1 MSSLNAT
8 AITPIFLAKMSLESY
23 LKNQI
28 RVKAPDNLPNYL
40 QLKAG
45 CFVSL
50 KTKQGDLRG
59 CIGTLFPVCNN
70 VAEEI
75 IRNAVE
81 AATQDYRFK
90 PVTLEELDNLTYS
103 VDILSPLEPIED
115 LRGHDVQIYGLLIE
129 AIGGKRAVLLPA
141 LPGIDTTEAQLI
153 ALHHKAGIS
162 ADTPVKM
169 SRFSV
174 DRYGDK

>member
-8 AITPIFLAKMSLESY
+8 EITPTCLAKMSLESY
-23 LKNQI
+23 LKSQTT
-28 RVKAPDNLPNYL
+28 VKVPDNLPDYL

-75 IRNAVE
+75 IRNAVQ

-103 VDILSPLEPIED
+103 VDILSPLELIED
-115 LRGHDVQIYGLLIE
+115 LSDHNVEIYGLLIE
-129 AIGGKRAVLLPA
+129 AVSGKRGVLLPA
-141 LPGIDTTEAQLI
+141 LPGIDTAEAQLI
-153 ALHHKAGIS
+153 ALRHKAGIS
-162 ADTPVKM
+162 IDTPVKM

>member
-1 MSSLNAT
+1 MPSLNAT
-8 AITPIFLAKMSLESY
+8 AITPPTLAKMSLESY
-23 LKNQI
+23 LKNHI
-28 RVKAPDNLPNYL
+28 SIKTPDNLPDYL
-40 QLKAG
+40 HLKAG

-75 IRNAVE
+75 LRNAIQ

-90 PVTLEELDNLTYS
+90 PITLEELDNLTYS

-115 LRGHDVQIYGLLIE
+115 LTNHDVQTYGLLIE
-129 AIGGKRAVLLPA
+129 AIGGRRAVLLPA
-141 LPGIDTTEAQLI
+141 LPGIDTAEAQLI
-153 ALHHKAGIS
+153 ALRHKAGIS

>member
-8 AITPIFLAKMSLESY
+8 EITPICLARMSLESY
-23 LKNQI
+23 LKNQTT
-28 RVKAPDNLPNYL
+28 VKTPDSLPDYL

-50 KTKQGDLRG
+50 KTKQGNLRG

-75 IRNAVE
+75 IRNSVQ

-115 LRGHDVQIYGLLIE
+115 LSDHDVKIYGLLIE
-129 AIGGKRAVLLPA
+129 AVGGRRGVLLPA
-141 LPGIDTTEAQLI
+141 LPGIDTAEAQLI
-153 ALHHKAGIS
+153 ALRHKAGIPI
-162 ADTPVKM
+162 DTPIKM

>member
-1 MSSLNAT
+1 MSGAHTT
-8 AITPIFLAKMSLESY
+8 AIIPTTLAKMSLESY
-23 LKNQI
+23 LKNHTNI
-28 RVKAPDNLPNYL
+28 KAPDNLPDYL

-45 CFVSL
+45 FFVSL

-75 IRNAVE
+75 IRNAVQ

-90 PVTLEELDNLTYS
+90 PVILEELENLTYS

-115 LRGHDVQIYGLLIE
+115 LSGHDVQIYGLLIE
-129 AIGGKRAVLLPA
+129 AVGGKRGVLLPA
-141 LPGIDTTEAQLI
+141 LPGIDTAEAQLI
-153 ALHHKAGIS
+153 ALRHKVGIS
-162 ADTPVKM
+162 IDTPVKM

>member
-8 AITPIFLAKMSLESY
+8 AITPPILAKMSLESY
-23 LKNQI
+23 LKNHTNI
-28 RVKAPDNLPNYL
+28 KTPDNLPNYL

-75 IRNAVE
+75 LRNAIQ

-103 VDILSPLEPIED
+103 VDILSPLEPIKD
-115 LRGHDVQIYGLLIE
+115 LTNHDVQTYGLLIE
-129 AIGGKRAVLLPA
+129 AINGRRAVLLPA
-141 LPGIDTTEAQLI
+141 LPGIDTAEAQLI
-153 ALHHKAGIS
+153 ALRHKAGIL
-162 ADTPVKM
+162 ADTPIKM